1 MTKTLWLDDGDVC
14 ALEVGST
21 AFCDPQMHGMEMEME
36 GFDFK
41 NSRYTPFSCCYYST
55 AFYVQLLTVVVME
68 AFFHYHFYHF
78 LLLFHGIHPIHGSQ
92 CNALRIATRK
102 TVGGSLPDSVITQ
115 RAVRYSS
122 CRYGRLPLI
131 G

>member
-1 MTKTLWLDDGDVC
+1 MAICVL
-14 ALEVGST
+14 
-21 AFCDPQMHGMEMEME
+21 
-36 GFDFK
+36 
-41 NSRYTPFSCCYYST
+41 R
-55 AFYVQLLTVVVME
+55 LTVVVME
-68 AFFHYHFYHF
+68 AFFHYHFYH
-78 LLLFHGIHPIHGSQ
+78 LLLFHGIHPILHGSQ

>member
-1 MTKTLWLDDGDVC
+1 MAMFVPWKLEAQPFVTRRCMGWRWRWRGSINSTQFKIH
-14 ALEVGST
+14 AL
-21 AFCDPQMHGMEMEME
+21 
-36 GFDFK
+36 
-41 NSRYTPFSCCYYST
+41 
-55 AFYVQLLTVVVME
+55 QL
-68 AFFHYHFYHF
+68 
-78 LLLFHGIHPIHGSQ
+78 LLLFHGLLRTATDCRRDGGIFFIIIFIIYYYFTVSIRYTAP
-92 CNALRIATRK
+92 NALRIAIRK